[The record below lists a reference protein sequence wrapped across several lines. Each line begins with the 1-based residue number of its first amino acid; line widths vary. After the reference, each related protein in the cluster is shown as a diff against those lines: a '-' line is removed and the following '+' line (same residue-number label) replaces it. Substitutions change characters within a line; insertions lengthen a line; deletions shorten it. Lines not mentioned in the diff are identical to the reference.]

1 MSQKYCKVQ
10 VSLGIGN
17 RKSQVQDPIEVEEAT
32 NNFPG
37 ELNTLVLNFEDA
49 VKSLP
54 CTDGNYTKEQLVQAF
69 CSLYDLIRVPVEN
82 ATA

>member
-1 MSQKYCKVQ
+1 MAQKYCKVQ

-17 RKSQVQDPIEVEEAT
+17 RKSQVTDPIEVEEAT
-32 NNFPG
+32 NTFRG
-37 ELNTLVLNFEDA
+37 ELNTLIVNFEDA

-54 CTDGNYTKEQLVQAF
+54 CTDGNYTKEQLVSAF
-69 CSLYDLIRVPVEN
+69 CTLYDLVRRPAEN